1 MVNFEGIG
9 QTVKGAL
16 EELRDQ
22 VELEVGE
29 AKRRYSA
36 VLDEVEREGAKARLV
51 MREEYEAER
60 QILLE
65 KQDTLRQ
72 ETNRLEAGV
81 KQLEGQ
87 LAALK
92 QRVLAL

>member
-9 QTVKGAL
+9 QTVKAAL

-29 AKRRYSA
+29 AKRRYSG
-36 VLDEVEREGAKARLV
+36 VLDEVEREGAKARRV
-51 MREEYEAER
+51 MQEEYEAEKR
-60 QILLE
+60 LLLE
-65 KQDTLRQ
+65 KQDALRQ
-72 ETNRLEAGV
+72 ETGRLEAGV